1 MANYSL
7 TVGSNFEPFSFERF
21 IQPLQMYGEAYRE
34 IEDNLS
40 ALETAAGEWEQKANE
55 QSDPI
60 AHAQYLK
67 YAEDLRKQADNLSK
81 YGLNPSTRRKM
92 LNMRRRY
99 SSEIV
104 PIAEAWTRRQQ
115 LADEQRAAWLQD
127 PSIRFS
133 TDFKTASLDTL
144 LSDPNASYDPLSGK
158 WIENE
163 AATLVSNLAKT
174 ALQDPKY
181 SKVMD
186 NQYWEIRQ
194 QTGYTREEIDDAFN
208 GKGPKELRM
217 MIDDIHNSIKSTGNR
232 AYDKDF
238 VNSSIRKG
246 FYAGGIGG
254 TSISHASNGEY
265 ISAKD
270 RMNDATQRYGINVS
284 AATQRR
290 GQDIGLQETKINAA
304 TTRRG
309 QDISLKESKMN
320 NATTRRGQDIQLK
333 IAKMSHSGGSALGGV
348 SKAQLDAADAGT
360 LSKNSIAYL
369 GDGNYL
375 QIDMTKKDG
384 FFEPFAFDTSGDHG
398 KGFSTKSY
406 TSPENKMSDFST
418 PGGNF
423 TSKRS
428 YNYIE
433 DANTKKQIRGYVR
446 KTFGQQLPDGVI
458 DQIAS
463 NLVYY
468 QDWNAFQN
476 NRWMVTLPG
485 TDADGSVKNPT
496 QVQKFFSNATSIIRG
511 WESTKNKST
520 K

>member
-60 AHAQYLK
+60 AHAQYLR
-67 YAEDLRKQADNLSK
+67 YADDLRKQADDLSK
-81 YGLNPSTRRKM
+81 YGLNPATRRKM
-92 LNMRRRY
+92 LNMRKRY

-127 PSIRFS
+127 PSVRFS
-133 TDFKTASLDTL
+133 TDFKTASLDDL
-144 LSDPNASYDPLSGK
+144 LANPNANYDPLSGR

-174 ALQDPKY
+174 ALQNPKY

-238 VNSSIRKG
+238 VDSSIRKG
-246 FYAGGIGG
+246 FYQGGIGG
-254 TSISHASNGEY
+254 TNISHTANGEY
-265 ISAKD
+265 MSAKD
-270 RMNDATQRYGINVS
+270 RT
-284 AATQRR
+284 
-290 GQDIGLQETKINAA
+290 NAA
-304 TTRRG
+304 LTKRG
-309 QDISLKESKMN
+309 QDISLKETRI
-320 NATTRRGQDIQLK
+320 NATTTRRGQDIQWK
-333 IAKMSHSGGSALGGV
+333 IAKLNHSNASGLGGV
-348 SKAQLDAADAGT
+348 SLQQLEAADPKT
-360 LSKNSIAYL
+360 LAKNSFAYL
-369 GDGNYL
+369 GDGKYI

-384 FFEPFAFDTSGDHG
+384 FFEPFAFDTKGDHG
-398 KGFSTKSY
+398 KGFTIKSY
-406 TSPENKMSDFST
+406 TSPENRMSDFST

-433 DANTKKQIRGYVR
+433 DANTKNQVRGYIR
-446 KTFGQQLPDGVI
+446 NIFGQQLPNGVI
-458 DQIAS
+458 DQIAN
-463 NLVYY
+463 NLIYY
-468 QDWNAFQN
+468 QDWNAFQS

-485 TDADGSVKNPT
+485 TDSDGSVKNPT

-520 K
+520 LNN

>member
-21 IQPLQMYGEAYRE
+21 VQPLQMYGEAYRE

-67 YAEDLRKQADNLSK
+67 YAEDLRQQADDLSR
-81 YGLNPSTRRKM
+81 YGLNPATRRKM
-92 LNMRRRY
+92 LNMRKRY

-127 PSIRFS
+127 PSVRFS
-133 TDFKTASLDTL
+133 TDFKTASLDDL
-144 LSDPNASYDPLSGK
+144 LANPNANYDPLSGK

-174 ALQDPKY
+174 ALQNPKY
-181 SKVMD
+181 EKVMD

-194 QTGYTREEIDDAFN
+194 RTGYTREEIDDAFN

-238 VNSSIRKG
+238 VDSNIRKG

-254 TSISHASNGEY
+254 TSISHTANGEY

-270 RMNDATQRYGINVS
+270 RMNDATQRYGINVQ
-284 AATQRR
+284 AATARR
-290 GQDIGLQETKINAA
+290 GQNIQREIAFHNDA
-304 TTRRG
+304 T
-309 QDISLKESKMN
+309 
-320 NATTRRGQDIQLK
+320 QLK
-333 IAKMSHSGGSALGGV
+333 IAGMKGNGAGGGLTRE
-348 SKAQLDAADAGT
+348 QLDGADAGT

-369 GDGNYL
+369 GGGNYIQL
-375 QIDMTKKDG
+375 EDIEKKQG
-384 FFEPFAFDTSGDHG
+384 FYEPLAFDTGGDHG
-398 KGFSTKSY
+398 GHGFTRKSY
-406 TSPENKMSDFST
+406 LDSENRMSDFGKA
-418 PGGNF
+418 GGWH
-423 TSKRS
+423 TSKKS
-428 YNYIE
+428 YSYIE
-433 DANTKKQIRGYVR
+433 DPGTRKEIRQYVR
-446 KTFGQQLPDGVI
+446 NIFGQQLSDGVI
-458 DQIAS
+458 DEIAN
-463 NLVYY
+463 NLVVY
-468 QDWNAFQN
+468 QDWNGFQN

-485 TDADGSVKNPT
+485 VNENGEVKNPDRLKNYFT
-496 QVQKFFSNATSIIRG
+496 NATNIIRNYERNIANG
-511 WESTKNKST
+511 STK
-520 K
+520 

>member
-21 IQPLQMYGEAYRE
+21 VQPLQMYGEAYRE

-67 YAEDLRKQADNLSK
+67 YAEDLRQQADDLSK
-81 YGLNPSTRRKM
+81 YGLNPATRRKM
-92 LNMRRRY
+92 LGMRKRY

-127 PSIRFS
+127 PSVRFS
-133 TDFKTASLDTL
+133 TDFKTASLDDL
-144 LSDPNASYDPLSGK
+144 LANPNANYDPLSGK
-158 WIENE
+158 WIESE

-174 ALQDPKY
+174 ALQNPKY
-181 SKVMD
+181 ERVMD

-217 MIDDIHNSIKSTGNR
+217 MIDDIHKSIKSTGNR

-238 VNSSIRKG
+238 VDSNIRKG

-254 TSISHASNGEY
+254 TSISHTANGEY

-270 RMNDATQRYGINVS
+270 RMNDATQRYGINVQ
-284 AATQRR
+284 AATARR
-290 GQDIGLQETKINAA
+290 GQNMQL
-304 TTRRG
+304 
-309 QDISLKESKMN
+309 KMN
-320 NATTRRGQDIQLK
+320 RENNTTQLRIAGIRGNGI
-333 IAKMSHSGGSALGGV
+333 GGGFTRQ
-348 SKAQLDAADAGT
+348 QLDGTDAGT
-360 LSKNSIAYL
+360 LSKNSVAYL
-369 GDGNYL
+369 GGGNYI
-375 QIDMTKKDG
+375 QIDMTKKG
-384 FFEPFAFDTSGDHG
+384 GYFEPIAFDSWTKDVG
-398 KGFSTKSY
+398 KGFLGQGAGFQKKDITSTENRL
-406 TSPENKMSDFST
+406 SPYNGKGSI
-418 PGGNF
+418 
-423 TSKRS
+423 
-428 YNYIE
+428 YNYNSLKGDGKE
-433 DANTKKQIRGYVR
+433 YVR
-446 KTFGQQLPDGVI
+446 EYVKNIFGQQLPTGAI

-463 NLVYY
+463 NLTIMRDY
-468 QDWNAFQN
+468 DLASDHH
-476 NRWMVTLPG
+476 WMVTLPG
-485 TDADGSVKNPT
+485 VDDSGTVQNQNKVQQFFTDATK
-496 QVQKFFSNATSIIRG
+496 IIRY
-511 WESTKNKST
+511 WEKDVANGSTR
-520 K
+520 

>member
-21 IQPLQMYGEAYRE
+21 VQPLQMYGEAYRE

-67 YAEDLRKQADNLSK
+67 YAEDLRQQADDLSR
-81 YGLNPSTRRKM
+81 YGLNPATRRKM
-92 LNMRRRY
+92 LNMRKRY

-133 TDFKTASLDTL
+133 TDFKTASLDDL
-144 LSDPNASYDPLSGK
+144 LANPNVNYDPLSGK

-174 ALQDPKY
+174 ALQNPKY
-181 SKVMD
+181 EKVMD

-194 QTGYTREEIDDAFN
+194 RTGYTREEIDDAFN

-238 VNSSIRKG
+238 VDSNIRKG

-254 TSISHASNGEY
+254 TSISHTANGEY
-265 ISAKD
+265 MSAKD
-270 RMNDATQRYGINVS
+270 RTN
-284 AATQRR
+284 AALTKR
-290 GQDIGLQETKINAA
+290 GQDISLKETKISAA

-309 QDISLKESKMN
+309 QDI
-320 NATTRRGQDIQLK
+320 QWK
-333 IAKMSHSGGSALGGV
+333 IAKLGHSNASGLGGI
-348 SKAQLDAADAGT
+348 SLEQLNAADPGT

-369 GDGNYL
+369 GGGNYI
-375 QIDMTKKDG
+375 QVDMTKKG
-384 FFEPFAFDTSGDHG
+384 GYFEPIAFDSWTKDVG
-398 KGFSTKSY
+398 KGFLGQGAGFQKKDITST
-406 TSPENKMSDFST
+406 ENRLSAYNGKGSI
-418 PGGNF
+418 
-423 TSKRS
+423 
-428 YNYIE
+428 YNYNSLKGE
-433 DANTKKQIRGYVR
+433 GRDYVR
-446 KTFGQQLPDGVI
+446 EYVRNIFGQQLPAGVI

-463 NLVYY
+463 NLVIMRDY
-468 QDWNAFQN
+468 DLASDHH
-476 NRWMVTLPG
+476 WMVTLPG
-485 TDADGSVKNPT
+485 VDDSGAVQNQNKVQQFFTDATK
-496 QVQKFFSNATSIIRG
+496 IIRY
-511 WESTKNKST
+511 WENDVANGSTR
-520 K
+520 